1 MYQFR
6 GGLNARHPHTF
17 LSALG
22 ARGGGH
28 WFTDAATVG
37 YDLPTTIFVEHG
49 LLTQLTVI
57 DAFAVCGQRPVE

>member
-6 GGLNARHPHTF
+6 RGLNARHPHTF
-17 LSALG
+17 LSAL
-22 ARGGGH
+22 GGGH

-37 YDLPTTIFVEHG
+37 YDLRTTIFVEHG